1 MGLRAG
7 RAAIIPIWNER
18 FDLAIAMCD
27 AGLERAAARGSIGPA
42 VGFRQWRSIAEL
54 WQGAVADALADA
66 SAAHDYMGKFS
77 VKGRAT
83 IACLTDALIAHGDLD
98 AAEAIH
104 AGVPLAMFRGAK
116 RVRLQVDVSDNF
128 SDATATSKLLRLPA
142 R

>member
-54 WQGAVADALADA
+54 WQGGVADA
-66 SAAHDYMGKFS
+66 SAAYDYMRKFS

-83 IACLTDALIAHGDLD
+83 IACLTDALIARGDLD
-98 AAEAIH
+98 AAEASH

-128 SDATATSKLLRLPA
+128 SDATARSKLLRLPA